1 MVDKENTFKEIISA
15 SSNSIYRICYS
26 FLDNTEDIND
36 LRQEIFYEI
45 WKSMDR
51 FKGESLWNTYIYRIA
66 VNTAIRYKTTIKKR
80 KTVEKSIN
88 QSVMKMP
95 EDQTKEQ
102 MKEQLNLL
110 YQSIKKLPDKDRIL
124 ISLVLEDL
132 SYKEIAEVLN
142 INIGNVGVRIGR
154 VKKKIRE
161 LMENA
166 DR

>member
-1 MVDKENTFKEIISA
+1 MVDKENTFKEIVSV

-51 FKGESLWNTYIYRIA
+51 FKGESSWNTYIYRIA
-66 VNTAIRYKTTIKKR
+66 VNTAIRYRTTIKKR

-88 QSVMKMP
+88 QSVMQMP

-166 DR
+166 ER